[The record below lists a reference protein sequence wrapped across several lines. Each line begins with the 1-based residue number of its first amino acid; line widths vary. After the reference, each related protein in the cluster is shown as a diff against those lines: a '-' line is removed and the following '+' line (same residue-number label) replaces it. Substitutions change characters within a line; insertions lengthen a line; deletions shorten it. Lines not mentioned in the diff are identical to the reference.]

1 MYNIY
6 MQHAAILQ
14 AELVLLYPVVSSFW
28 PSSEYRLLLSTS

>member
-14 AELVLLYPVVSSFW
+14 AELVLLYPVASSFW
-28 PSSEYRLLLSTS
+28 PSEYRLLLSTS